1 MEKSI
6 LKTLLCTALLS
17 VMLFAVGCGGQAG
30 ESAPA
35 TAGVTQT
42 AVTPAISAGTYTPG
56 TVESETAEVNTP
68 TATVPVNTPTVP
80 ANTPTVPAN
89 TPTAPAITDFR
100 PVPDGYQ
107 ETNGNMLNGGYAAEL
122 NGKIYYSEQDDQ
134 NRLYRMDADGSN
146 KEKLSDT
153 ANYSRYIYIQC
164 ANDTVYYMH
173 SEGEND
179 DVQYSIVSYNPKTGK
194 ETVITDENVLY
205 YAVYNDRIFY
215 NTFDY
220 ETEMGYLYRINA
232 DGTEKT
238 ELLESRTPDFLQ
250 IKDGMLYLSFDET
263 LYIMNINGDGD
274 GELYCYYHYSLQP
287 YNDSIYFVGYG
298 LQLCKGDLGKDS
310 DDAAVI
316 LTDVYFF
323 NISDN
328 RLLYE
333 NDEDKIYIAD
343 LDGSNSRLIAEG
355 SMPIVIGD
363 WVYYI
368 SKDLTMEK
376 VSIK

>member
-6 LKTLLCTALLS
+6 LKTLLCAALLS
-17 VMLFAVGCGGQAG
+17 VMLFAVGCGGQPG
-30 ESAPA
+30 ESAPV
-35 TAGVTQT
+35 TAGVTQPT
-42 AVTPAISAGTYTPG
+42 VTPEISAGTYTPG
-56 TVESETAEVNTP
+56 TPETETAGVNTP

-80 ANTPTVPAN
+80 VN

-100 PVPDGYQ
+100 PVPDSYQ
-107 ETNGNMLNGGYAAEL
+107 ETNGNMRNGGYAAEL

-146 KEKLSDT
+146 KEKLSDS

-173 SEGEND
+173 SDGENE
-179 DVQYSIVSYNPKTGK
+179 DVQYSIVSYNPQTGK
-194 ETVITDENVLY
+194 ETVITDDNVLY

-220 ETEMGYLYRINA
+220 DTEMGYLYRINA

-238 ELLESRTPDFLQ
+238 ELLESRTPDSMQ
-250 IKDGMLYLSFDET
+250 IKDGMLYLSFYES
-263 LYIMNINGDGD
+263 LYIMNISGGDD
-274 GELYCYYHYSLQP
+274 CEYRYYHYSLQP
-287 YNDSIYFVGYG
+287 YNDSIYFVDYDM
-298 LQLCKGDLGKDS
+298 QLYKGDIGKDS
-310 DDAAVI
+310 DDVAVI
-316 LTDVYFF
+316 MTDVFFF

-328 RLLYE
+328 RLLYVNGE
-333 NDEDKIYIAD
+333 EKIYIAN

-355 SMPIVIGD
+355 GLPIVIGD